1 LLLMQATTARD
12 FVAALLIVIPVSVTA
27 LPGVLALL
35 LLDDGYTALRIA
47 DVLQICLFF
56 LVGYGSAHHSGA
68 NPWRAGVT
76 VALLGAGL
84 VLVSVALGG

>member
-1 LLLMQATTARD
+1 
-12 FVAALLIVIPVSVTA
+12 V
-27 LPGVLALL
+27 
-35 LLDDGYTALRIA
+35 
-47 DVLQICLFF
+47 
-56 LVGYGSAHHSGA
+56 VGYGWAHHSGA